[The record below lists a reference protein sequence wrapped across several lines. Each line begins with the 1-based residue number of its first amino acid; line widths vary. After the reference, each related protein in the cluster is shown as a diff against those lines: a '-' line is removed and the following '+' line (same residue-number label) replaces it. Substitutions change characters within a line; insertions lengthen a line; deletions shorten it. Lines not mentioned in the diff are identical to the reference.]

1 MESVGKDEPQY
12 EYRDRLRTWLVKR
25 IQSDKIPGLRWLTD
39 DKTVFR
45 MPWKHAG
52 RQDYNLDD
60 DSQIFK
66 VSFVLK
72 KLKVS
77 FLNS

>member
-1 MESVGKDEPQY
+1 MEPTTTVGKNDEPQY

-25 IQSDKIPGLRWLTD
+25 IESSKIPGLRWLTE

-66 VSFVLK
+66 VSWLTF
-72 KLKVS
+72 
-77 FLNS
+77 FGFI